1 MKMNFP
7 NWCLRNLR
15 TRIGK
20 LVIWRLQMQA
30 YLVNAL
36 IALVAFVI
44 GFISYRYI
52 GADNAVEE
60 ECEKIIEDVTGKKI
74 DISPS

>member
-1 MKMNFP
+1 
-7 NWCLRNLR
+7 
-15 TRIGK
+15 
-20 LVIWRLQMQA
+20 MQA